1 MKRNFTRLCREQEG
15 SPMKT
20 LMLGNEAAA
29 RGLFEAGCSF
39 VSSYPGT
46 PSTEITECAAKY
58 PEIYAEWAPN
68 EKVAMEAAFEPVR
81 PPQLLRHEACRPERR
96 SRSPVHAVL
105 HRRARRHGHRR
116 GGRRGH
122 ALVSE
127 RAGFPSLCHRR
138 KAADARAV
146 RRRGVAGV
154 RQAGLRALREVRYA
168 GPAQDVHARRARA
181 ERSGDVRTAGGRP
194 DPL

>member
-1 MKRNFTRLCREQEG
+1 MPRTGGIPYENPDARQRSRCPRSVRGRMQLCLQLSRHAQHRDHRVRSKIPRDLRRMGTQREGRHG
-15 SPMKT
+15 S
-20 LMLGNEAAA
+20 
-29 RGLFEAGCSF
+29 GLRR
-39 VSSYPGT
+39 
-46 PSTEITECAAKY
+46 
-58 PEIYAEWAPN
+58 
-68 EKVAMEAAFEPVR
+68 EPVR

-181 ERSGDVRTAGGRP
+181 ECSGDVRTAGGRP